1 MNQRGAP
8 FDVPRCALS
17 KNIVDRNDESEPISD
32 AEDKVRII
40 ITWYAVRD
48 SNP

>member
-1 MNQRGAP
+1 M
-8 FDVPRCALS
+8 ALPAVLFS
-17 KNIVDRNDESEPISD
+17 KNIVDRKDESEPISD

-48 SNP
+48 SNPRPSGP